1 MVTSPTLVAIL
12 QTDVPIFRCPSSPI
26 GPLRTHQGAPNPKV
40 ASANYTCCRGFYNF
54 SGNTHLTKPNNGV
67 FYAERATRMRDVTD
81 GTSNTFALAEA
92 GMRVVRAK
100 SAIAALKLYA
110 RYAPSLVLANVD
122 LPDQSGWLLTAK
134 LRFVDPDVPV
144 WLYYPRSSPR
154 QTRAAAYL
162 AVDELLDY
170 GGDLLGLSDVIV
182 TLMANHPIHA

>member
-1 MVTSPTLVAIL
+1 MLVQTNRPFQVQSFAPHRERYPNCLPRRQACDETEAADEQPTALLVEHRDEVFARL
-12 QTDVPIFRCPSSPI
+12 ATD
-26 GPLRTHQGAPNPKV
+26 
-40 ASANYTCCRGFYNF
+40 
-54 SGNTHLTKPNNGV
+54 
-67 FYAERATRMRDVTD
+67 
-81 GTSNTFALAEA
+81 LAEA

-100 SAIAALKLYA
+100 SAIGALKLYA

-162 AVDELLDY
+162 AVGELLDY
-170 GGDLLGLSDVIV
+170 GGDLLGLSDAIV